1 MMLDGY
7 VREGVRGKCIIQIHN
22 KSELTGDSESISV
35 GSPVDLKYPTKFIRV
50 KADPASVPHWAPR
63 PSGSP
68 MPNSRATLL
77 HAIQTKD
84 SHAVERLL
92 DDGADS
98 SDPSLLIRAC
108 LNGDEE
114 IVRLLLL
121 FGADA
126 NAADHNGY
134 TPLYAATKTGLT
146 EAVEMLMK
154 YGADPNL
161 SAGPDGETPLV
172 VAADDH
178 HFELVH
184 LLLMYNADAGII
196 MGSGNTPLIRVIN
209 KTIPAKI
216 IELMLDYDTNAN
228 TKNREGTTALFA
240 AIQSR
245 RVDVMSILLDH
256 GANPNLPGPKHPLW
270 PSTYH
275 PEALQLLLSRGADT
289 SKSPGIME
297 LASSLKNI
305 DSISIL
311 LDNGVSPN
319 IKKDGIYTPLCS
331 AIRDNS
337 AEIVTLLLA
346 NGADPNLPASEYPH
360 FKCITHDRIHF
371 LVSSISLM
379 PLAMC

>member
-1 MMLDGY
+1 
-7 VREGVRGKCIIQIHN
+7 
-22 KSELTGDSESISV
+22 
-35 GSPVDLKYPTKFIRV
+35 
-50 KADPASVPHWAPR
+50 
-63 PSGSP
+63 

-337 AEIVTLLLA
+337 AEIVALLLA

-371 LVSSISLM
+371 LVSSIPSIS
-379 PLAMC
+379 LAMC